1 MRIFRTRASY
11 EVLRCQ
17 LLVAHIASVNGSY
30 DSISFNTAGSLLY
43 GTLRV
48 YNLLN
53 CVFVHASG
61 VSFPYPG
68 VLQR

>member
-1 MRIFRTRASY
+1 MRILRTRASY

-17 LLVAHIASVNGSY
+17 LLMAHVVSVNGSY
-30 DSISFNTAGSLLY
+30 DFISFNTVGTLLY

-48 YNLLN
+48 YNLLK
-53 CVFVHASG
+53 CVSVHTSG
-61 VSFPYPG
+61 VGFPYPG